1 MKIYI
6 YEYDLE
12 NQTLNFLSE
21 EKVSAIFGKYEIY
34 FTNEFDS
41 IFWYME
47 HLLYGRI
54 ATTHKLSDNQINK
67 LCDHVF
73 CKGKK

>member
-6 YEYDLE
+6 YKYDLE

-21 EKVSAIFGKYEIY
+21 EKVSAIFGKHEIY

-54 ATTHKLSDNQINK
+54 ATTQKLSDNQINK
-67 LCDHVF
+67 LCDHIF